1 MLTHTGYQLENL
13 NNDYSG
19 ASSDSH
25 LLELWLQGKAIST
38 QKIYQRHASQ
48 FLVAVGKPL
57 TSVTLK
63 DVYAY
68 ADTLSH
74 LAASTIKSRLY
85 TVKSLMSFAHK
96 LGYTSFNVA
105 AVVKPPKVA
114 IGVHSKALKP
124 AQITN
129 MIAHTISN
137 RDALLIRLGFTSGMR
152 AAELASLTW
161 SCLHDDVLT
170 IIGKGSKE
178 RSIKL
183 PDWLVNELTQ
193 VKPVD
198 CKADSPIFRSRKGG
212 HLTTRQITRIVK
224 DAAIKAGESSDVSAH
239 WLRHSH
245 VTEAILRGDDYK
257 MVATTTGHS
266 DPGYLIKVYVANNP
280 SDSSAMRQERV

>member
-1 MLTHTGYQLENL
+1 MLTRSGYQLENL

-19 ASSDSH
+19 ASGDGH
-25 LLELWLQGKAIST
+25 LVQLWLQGKAKST
-38 QKIYQRHASQ
+38 QKIYQRHATQ
-48 FLVAVGKPL
+48 FLAIVGKPL
-57 TSVTLK
+57 ASVTLK

-85 TVKSLMSFAHK
+85 TVKSLMSFSHD
-96 LGYTSFNVA
+96 LGYIPFNVA

-137 RDALLIRLGFTSGMR
+137 RDATLIRLGFTSGMR
-152 AAELASLTW
+152 SAELASLTW
-161 SCLHDDVLT
+161 SMLHDDVLT
-170 IIGKGSKE
+170 IVGKGSKE

-183 PDWLVNELTQ
+183 PEWLINELWQ
-193 VKPVD
+193 LKPIEFNP
-198 CKADSPIFRSRKGG
+198 SLPIFRSRKGG

-224 DAAIKAGESSDVSAH
+224 DSARKAGEGDKVSCH

-245 VTEAILRGDDYK
+245 VTEAIRRGDDYK
-257 MVATTTGHS
+257 MVADTTGHS
-266 DPGYLIKVYVANNP
+266 DPGYLIKVYVASNP
-280 SDSSAMRQERV
+280 ENSSAMSQVRV